1 MPSRNKDFYPP
12 EFTEHSLSVLNRV
25 REEVPDAILIG
36 GWGTWVRTRGAMSHD
51 IDLIV
56 SRPQLAILGRLADEM
71 SESRHLGGRKWRG
84 TLDGVHLDLYV
95 PHQSR
100 LGRELQLRPERLID
114 RQDVVD
120 SWVVLDRPGQFAT
133 KLAALLDR
141 PDSTPGEK
149 DRHEIM
155 DLLSQGIDSGDAV
168 RAIHYAS
175 LRPAAEVTEL
185 IGDAFR
191 YLGDLELD
199 RAERRHLNQLGT
211 QWLKH
216 SLQLAHEQSPRLERG
231 LEHGGPSRG
240 L

>member
-1 MPSRNKDFYPP
+1 MPSRSKDFYPP
-12 EFTEHSLSVLNRV
+12 EFAEHSLSVLNRV
-25 REEVPDAILIG
+25 HEEVPDAILIG

-56 SRPQLAILGRLADEM
+56 SRPQLAILGRLTDEM
-71 SESRHLGGRKWRG
+71 SESRHLDGRKWRG

-100 LGRELQLRPERLID
+100 LGRELQLRTERLID
-114 RQDVVD
+114 RQQVVD
-120 SWVVLDRPGQFAT
+120 SWVVLDRPGHLAT

-149 DRHEIM
+149 DRQEIM
-155 DLLSQGIDSGDAV
+155 DLLAQGIDSGDAV
-168 RAIHYAS
+168 RAIHYVS
-175 LRPAAEVTEL
+175 SRPAAEVTEL
-185 IGDAFR
+185 IGGAFR

-216 SLQLAHEQSPRLERG
+216 SLQLAHEQSPRLESG